1 MRASPS
7 ACGLLACGLAGAQEA
22 RLMRTRIEFLSF
34 AVLLD
39 FCCEFMGRLSR
50 PSSAA
55 YVAISWI
62 A

>member
-1 MRASPS
+1 MHVAFLAS
-7 ACGLLACGLAGAQEA
+7 GLAGAQEA

-34 AVLLD
+34 AFLLD
-39 FCCEFMGRLSR
+39 LCCEFMDRLSL
-50 PSSAA
+50 PSSAT